1 MIVSF
6 STLLIVA
13 GVIGLLLAIVYKVKA
28 KEFSF
33 GLAFAILFF
42 CFMGVLLLLDSLVGR
57 AVIIE
62 REDTSFAH
70 REVLF
75 FGSPDIELADGTVLD
90 TEQLGFKMGKV
101 YCINGTDTPL
111 LVYPTI
117 YSTSETA
124 SVEEPDAVLVYEW
137 CYEELEEEP
146 DYYFTTPPQTIQ
158 VSQEWWERF
167 TDKSYVKWTLI
178 SYDGI

>member
-13 GVIGLLLAIVYKVKA
+13 GVIGLLLALLYKLKA

-33 GLAFAILFF
+33 RIAFVMLVAGFLGSF
-42 CFMGVLLLLDSLVGR
+42 LLQYSIVGR
-57 AVIIE
+57 AVIVE
-62 REDTSFAH
+62 GENSSYTH
-70 REVLF
+70 RNILF
-75 FGSPDIELADGTVLD
+75 YGCPDIELADGTMLD
-90 TEQLGFKMGKV
+90 TKQLGFKMGKV

-137 CYEELEEEP
+137 CYEELEAVP
-146 DYYFTTPPQTIQ
+146 NYYFTTPPSSIE
-158 VSQEWWERF
+158 VSQEWWESF
-167 TDKSYVKWTLI
+167 IDKSYVKWTLI

>member
-6 STLLIVA
+6 SALLIVA

-42 CFMGVLLLLDSLVGR
+42 GFAGVFLLLDSIVGR

-90 TEQLGFKMGKV
+90 TEQLGFKMGNV
-101 YCINGTDTPL
+101 YCINDTDTPML
-111 LVYPTI
+111 IYPTI
-117 YSTSETA
+117 YTKKATTE
-124 SVEEPDAVLVYEW
+124 VEEPEAVLVYDW
-137 CYEELEEEP
+137 CYEELEEVP
-146 DYYFTTPPQTIQ
+146 DYYFTTPPSSIE
-158 VSQEWWERF
+158 VSEEWWESF
-167 TDKSYVKWTLI
+167 TDKSYVKWTLTT
-178 SYDGI
+178 Y